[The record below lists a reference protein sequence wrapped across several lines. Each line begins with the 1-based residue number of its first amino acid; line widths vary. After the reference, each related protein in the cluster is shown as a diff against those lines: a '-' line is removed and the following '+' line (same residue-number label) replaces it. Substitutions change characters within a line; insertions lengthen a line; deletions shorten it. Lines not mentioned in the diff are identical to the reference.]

1 MIKILGLFILSLFLI
16 SACSNQIANET
27 PDIEGLNIPT
37 LIPTLEN
44 YPIKTEETAL
54 AQDIS
59 QTTATVE
66 ALVNKCQTTRHYPS
80 PNGKWLA
87 ITCDDYEINASDEGS
102 TTLKFVNLETLQE
115 WVVSYYQ
122 LYGKREIES
131 LGELTDGTI
140 YTLNWSYAGDQVYIG
155 IMPQVHR
162 EYYYNRIA
170 ALFVLNLGTGEI
182 TEVLDTDTIQ
192 ETFYDYSLSH
202 DERKIVFVKL
212 LEKPLQIKSK
222 NLDTNKI
229 QSVQLNSKFS
239 FAGSMVWSQTD
250 DSVIFLAVNFNSNK
264 ALSTL
269 YKWNIQAGELV
280 ELFQLPDM
288 LGRLFLIVKWDD
300 VNNIVVI
307 RNYHADELFNVN
319 LSTGEISPASP

>member
-1 MIKILGLFILSLFLI
+1 MKKKLRLFILPFFLLL
-16 SACSNQIANET
+16 ACCSRMENLT
-27 PDIEGLNIPT
+27 PDIETSNALT
-37 LIPTLEN
+37 SIPTLEKK
-44 YPIKTEETAL
+44 PEEST
-54 AQDIS
+54 IVPNKP
-59 QTTATVE
+59 QTTATIE
-66 ALVNKCQTTRHYPS
+66 ALVNDCKTIRYKPS
-80 PNGKWLA
+80 PNLQWLA
-87 ITCDDYEINASDEGS
+87 ITCDNYEINDSDEGS

-115 WVVSYYQ
+115 WMVSYYQ

-131 LGELTDGTI
+131 LGEMTDGTI

-155 IMPQVHR
+155 IMPQVYR

-182 TEVLDTDTIQ
+182 QEVLDTGTIQ

-202 DERKIVFVKL
+202 DERKVVFVKL

-264 ALSTL
+264 VLSTL
-269 YKWNIQAGELV
+269 YKWDIQTGELV

-288 LGRLFLIVKWDD
+288 LGRLFLIVKWDEA
-300 VNNIVVI
+300 NNIIVLK
-307 RNYHADELFNVN
+307 NYHAEEFFNLN
-319 LSTGEISPASP
+319 LSISEISPASP